1 MARPLGALVEE
12 EAVHAVRVA
21 LHMHRP
27 PPHVVE
33 DTAGDVDVVRDQVA
47 LGQPE
52 LREEDLV
59 GIGHSDLAPSDPH
72 HSILANV
79 PSYPSSMLEDS
90 QRPAVTLE
98 PLDDYVV
105 VEPSDDEAETRH
117 GLIIPA
123 SAEAGARTGIVT
135 AVGTDPGGVEPG
147 DKVLFPRDAGF
158 DVRLAGTA
166 TKVVR
171 RGELIARVH
180 D

>member
-1 MARPLGALVEE
+1 VLENS
-12 EAVHAVRVA
+12 H
-21 LHMHRP
+21 
-27 PPHVVE
+27 
-33 DTAGDVDVVRDQVA
+33 
-47 LGQPE
+47 QP
-52 LREEDLV
+52 V
-59 GIGHSDLAPSDPH
+59 I
-72 HSILANV
+72 
-79 PSYPSSMLEDS
+79 
-90 QRPAVTLE
+90 TLE
-98 PLDDYVV
+98 PLDDYIV

-147 DKVLFPRDAGF
+147 DKVLFPRDSGF

-166 TKVVR
+166 AKVIR